1 MSTEDTAT
9 PTDSRAGTMAPE
21 SVVPSSPLTDPTEAE
36 DSKSSHDKDDDSKE
50 DLSDSEDVEGMDSK
64 AKALMHLLKT
74 SSVFVAIMSDKM
86 KKQQEDAR
94 LAAIKQREQ
103 AVASKKTTESP
114 PEPARRTTRTRPTQ
128 DATEENTSAGRK
140 ASNEKTTGSTRGR
153 PKRTGAAAANGSSI
167 SSYFK
172 KADVEVTEDNPSVQ
186 QALEQAADDYEANP
200 TALGEQDLVATQ
212 QPTLVSGGKMRTYQL
227 EGLEW
232 LKTLWMNGLCGILA
246 DEMGLGKTVQAIS
259 MIAFLKEKQVS
270 GPFLIAAPLSTV
282 SNWVD
287 EFARWTPGIKT
298 VLYHG
303 SKDERAAMRSK
314 FLKLKNQGDMDFPV
328 VCTSYEIC
336 MNDRKFLSQYQWR
349 YIVVV
354 RLFQSF
360 SFTKC

>member
-1 MSTEDTAT
+1 
-9 PTDSRAGTMAPE
+9 
-21 SVVPSSPLTDPTEAE
+21 
-36 DSKSSHDKDDDSKE
+36 
-50 DLSDSEDVEGMDSK
+50 
-64 AKALMHLLKT
+64 
-74 SSVFVAIMSDKM
+74 M

-103 AVASKKTTESP
+103 TAATQKKTKSP
-114 PEPARRTTRTRPTQ
+114 PEPARRATRTRPNQ
-128 DATEENTSAGRK
+128 NATDENKNVDVK
-140 ASNEKTTGSTRGR
+140 ATGSTRGR
-153 PKRTGAAAANGSSI
+153 PKRAAAANGGSI

-172 KADVEVTEDNPSVQ
+172 KVDVEVTEDNPSVQ

-200 TALGEQDLVATQ
+200 TALGDQDLVATQ

-259 MIAFLKEKQVS
+259 MIAFLKENNVS
-270 GPFLIAAPLSTV
+270 GPFMIAAPLSTV

-303 SKDERAAMRSK
+303 SKDERAAMRQK
-314 FLKLKNQGDMDFPV
+314 HMKMKNQGDMDFPV

-354 RLFQSF
+354 RVLQFF
-360 SFTKC
+360 FI

>member
-1 MSTEDTAT
+1 
-9 PTDSRAGTMAPE
+9 
-21 SVVPSSPLTDPTEAE
+21 
-36 DSKSSHDKDDDSKE
+36 
-50 DLSDSEDVEGMDSK
+50 
-64 AKALMHLLKT
+64 
-74 SSVFVAIMSDKM
+74 M

-103 AVASKKTTESP
+103 TAATQKKTKSP
-114 PEPARRTTRTRPTQ
+114 PEPAHRATRTRPNQ
-128 DATEENTSAGRK
+128 DATDENKDVGGK
-140 ASNEKTTGSTRGR
+140 ATGSTRGR
-153 PKRTGAAAANGSSI
+153 PKRAAAAHGGSI

-200 TALGEQDLVATQ
+200 TALGDQDLVATQ
-212 QPTLVSGGKMRTYQL
+212 QPALVSGGKMRTYQL

-259 MIAFLKEKQVS
+259 MIAFLKENNVS
-270 GPFLIAAPLSTV
+270 GPFMIAAPLSTV

-303 SKDERAAMRSK
+303 SKGERAAMRQK
-314 FLKLKNQGDMDFPV
+314 HMKMKNQGDMDFPV

-354 RLFQSF
+354 RVLRFF
-360 SFTKC
+360 FI

>member
-1 MSTEDTAT
+1 
-9 PTDSRAGTMAPE
+9 
-21 SVVPSSPLTDPTEAE
+21 
-36 DSKSSHDKDDDSKE
+36 
-50 DLSDSEDVEGMDSK
+50 
-64 AKALMHLLKT
+64 
-74 SSVFVAIMSDKM
+74 MSDKM

-103 AVASKKTTESP
+103 AAMSQKKTKSP

-128 DATEENTSAGRK
+128 DATGEDTYTGGKGA
-140 ASNEKTTGSTRGR
+140 NEKAPGPGRGR
-153 PKRTGAAAANGSSI
+153 PKRATAAANGSSI

-172 KADVEVTEDNPSVQ
+172 KADVQVTEDNPSVQ

-200 TALGEQDLVATQ
+200 TALGEQELVATQ

-314 FLKLKNQGDMDFPV
+314 FMKLKNQGDMDFPV

-336 MNDRKFLSQYQWR
+336 MNDRKFLAQYQWR

-354 RLFQSF
+354 RLLQFF
-360 SFTKC
+360 FIYKTLIDL